1 MSWLELNNQVI
12 IRDNNGKY
20 QLEKDK
26 EALAS
31 YIENYVNKRAK
42 SFNNIVDKINY
53 LIENNYYDKEV
64 INKYDKKFIE
74 NLYNNIK
81 SENFKFQSYMAAN
94 KFYQSYA
101 LKSNDG
107 KEILEMY
114 EDKVLIVA
122 LTLGNGDTNLALD
135 IANKLIKQEFQPATP
150 TFLNAGRARGGEMVS
165 CFLINVEDSCEG
177 ISYAISSA

>member
-31 YIENYVNKRAK
+31 YIENYVNKKAK
-42 SFNNIVDKINY
+42 RFDNILDKINY

-64 INKYDKKFIE
+64 INKYDNKFIE

-122 LTLGNGDTNLALD
+122 LTLGNGDTKLALD

-150 TFLNAGRARGGEMVS
+150 TFLNAGLEVVKWYLVS
-165 CFLINVEDSCEG
+165 
-177 ISYAISSA
+177 